1 MDLHD
6 IIEEIIPWIILLGL
20 WWPAIK
26 SLRKKKKAR
35 AAQRFNVS
43 DIPDV
48 PVDDSVKPVPP
59 EFFDTMSM
67 PSVLQT
73 PPHKKKKRKPV
84 PQPAATAPAYELPQE
99 GVAAVKIAPMAPI
112 ETVPRATGAKR
123 ELRRALVIGEILQRK
138 F

>member
-35 AAQRFNVS
+35 AAQRFDVS
-43 DIPDV
+43 DIPEV
-48 PVDDSVKPVPP
+48 PADNSAEPVPH
-59 EFFDTMSM
+59 EFFKAMSTPPVM
-67 PSVLQT
+67 QT
-73 PPHKKKKRKPV
+73 PPRKKKQRKQVQPV
-84 PQPAATAPAYELPQE
+84 AKPAPSYDLPQE
-99 GVAAVKIAPMAPI
+99 GVPAVKLAPMAPI
-112 ETVPRATGAKR
+112 EAAPRATGAKR

>member
-6 IIEEIIPWIILLGL
+6 IIEEIIPWIILLAL

-26 SLRKKKKAR
+26 NLKKKKKAR
-35 AAQRFNVS
+35 ADRRINVS

-48 PVDDSVKPVPP
+48 TVDDSVKPVPS
-59 EFFDTMSM
+59 EFFDAI
-67 PSVLQT
+67 PAPPVLPAT
-73 PPHKKKKRKPV
+73 PRKKNKRVQAPKP
-84 PQPAATAPAYELPQE
+84 AAPAYDLPQE
-99 GVAAVKIAPMAPI
+99 GVPAVNLAPMAPVQP
-112 ETVPRATGAKR
+112 TPRATGAKR